1 MSLKKIPF
9 ISSVK
14 LARVDESYIIPTT
27 LYYEGRKP
35 YAGKEANDRCPSPEY
50 LIEEFKVALGSTDPD
65 ALERRSSVADKT
77 PRRTSVGL
85 AKDFFDETLRKVDS
99 WLDVSGLTKP
109 TRILIAE
116 PLSLGGDQPATEA
129 WLANYRKSIKRLLP
143 SRFVEVDFL
152 PEPFA
157 VFQYYRYGLRHP
169 IVAEQRKHIALVLDF
184 GGGTFDVS
192 VIETTK
198 QGDISQSGVNSR
210 PLGAKSIHV
219 GGFYINRLIA
229 EDALFS
235 VLDKRQDK
243 SSVRKALND
252 FYDHKNEGEEFVS
265 TLSES
270 RQALFR
276 HMKRLLQD
284 VERAKVSVCN
294 AIANWSLDAD
304 LSGAVSYPINVP
316 CNPMSDTSQIAG
328 VRLNAAKL
336 REIFEKQVWIPKLR
350 QTISQTLDRAKADL
364 NGQTISVVLLS
375 GGSSNLRWL
384 RPLLERDLKPA
395 LQDAQ
400 VLELSENFQEIVAKG
415 LATEC
420 ARRFYTGGRG
430 DFRAVTYNRL
440 CLALRADEGDLEIKK
455 FRPIRT
461 ASALRTAHEETDD
474 GVLLPAASSLRG
486 LTNQPLSWK
495 VRLSTSPK
503 RCIEYFFLRSSFDPE
518 DLDALHNVA
527 STKIFT
533 PAGAKFQQSIEV
545 ELIVREDGTAEPKFA
560 YGRDN
565 LNQGTVVAGK
575 PFFMDMTFAAEEQSG
590 ETYLGLDFGTSTSS
604 CSFIRSEDVQ
614 FIEQRAKSR
623 EWREL
628 ADLLQDLPYP
638 VAAPLARY
646 ISETDSHRRS
656 ERGREAAEALLTFA
670 AYVSFAERCTTFT
683 GQALFKGMAHRSAGP
698 LWALLKNSL
707 RGARTDLIFSSAFRD
722 LVEPGSAEQIDTWVS
737 EIAYSK
743 HGKLATIDYVTFLSM
758 LANILAR
765 SLGEAAFGVFEG
777 VTAKKFAGG
786 KFTGRFRSLKGQGQP
801 FVQVSE
807 YEGPHAFSEAEPIL
821 VHPER
826 KVGLSLAP
834 LYFWGLDHSSQ
845 ADLDLFEFDGPKG
858 SHFAYKAVQLRAE
871 CLLKG
876 EGELKEVWD
885 HVSALRQ
892 LDQKW
897 SYLEGIDVITDRSR
911 D

>member
-14 LARVDESYIIPTT
+14 LAQIDDSHIIPTT
-27 LYYEGRKP
+27 LYYEGKKP
-35 YAGKEANDRCPSPEY
+35 FAGREAKERCPSPEF

-65 ALERRSSVADKT
+65 ALEKRTGLTDKS
-77 PRRTSVGL
+77 PRRTPVGL

-99 WLDVSGLTKP
+99 WLGVNGLTKP

-116 PLSLGGDQPATEA
+116 PLSLGGDQPASEA

-143 SRFVEVDFL
+143 TRFVEVDFL

-169 IVAEQRKHIALVLDF
+169 LVAEQRRHIALVLDF

-210 PLGAKSIHV
+210 PLGAKSIHI

-243 SSVRKALND
+243 SVVRKALND
-252 FYDHKNEGEEFVS
+252 FYEHKNEGEEFVA
-265 TLSES
+265 TLSEP
-270 RQALFR
+270 RRALFR

-294 AIANWSLDAD
+294 SIANWRLDAD
-304 LSGAVSYPINVP
+304 LSGAVSYPIDVP
-316 CNPMSDTSQIAG
+316 RDPMSGASHMAG
-328 VRLNAAKL
+328 VRLNAGKL
-336 REIFEKQVWIPKLR
+336 REIFENQVWSPKLR
-350 QTISQTLDRAKADL
+350 QTITLTLERAKADL
-364 NGQTISVVLLS
+364 NGQTVSVVLLS
-375 GGSSNLRWL
+375 GGSSNIRWL
-384 RPLLERDLKPA
+384 RPLLERDVKLP

-440 CLALRADEGDLEIKK
+440 CLALRADEGHLDIRK
-455 FRPIRT
+455 FRPIKTINAAR
-461 ASALRTAHEETDD
+461 LAHDETDE

-486 LTNQPLSWK
+486 LTNQVLSWK
-495 VRLSTSPK
+495 VRMSAAPK

-545 ELIVREDGTAEPKFA
+545 ELTVREDGTAEPRFA
-560 YGRDN
+560 YGRDD
-565 LNQGTVVAGK
+565 LHEGTVVAGK
-575 PFFMDMTFAAEEQSG
+575 PFFMDMTFAAEEETG
-590 ETYLGLDFGTSTSS
+590 ETYLGLDFGTSTSA
-604 CSFIRSEDVQ
+604 CSYIHSDDVQ

-628 ADLLQDLPYP
+628 AELLQDLPYP
-638 VAAPLARY
+638 LSAPLARY
-646 ISETDSHRRS
+646 ISETDNHRRA
-656 ERGREAAEALLTFA
+656 ERGREAVEALLTFA
-670 AYVSFAERCTTFT
+670 AYVAYAERCAHKA
-683 GQALFKGMAHRSAGP
+683 GQSIFKGLAHRSAGP
-698 LWALLKNSL
+698 LWAMLKTCL
-707 RGARTDLIFSSAFRD
+707 RGSQDELIFSSGFRD
-722 LVEPGSAEQIDTWVS
+722 LLEAATVEQLDAWVS
-737 EIAYSK
+737 EVAIAK
-743 HGKLATIDYVTFLSM
+743 HGKLATIDYVTFLS
-758 LANILAR
+758 ILGNSVAR
-765 SLGEAAFGVFEG
+765 SLGEASFGIFEG
-777 VTAKKFAGG
+777 VTAKRFAPGR
-786 KFTGRFRSLKGQGQP
+786 FAGRFRSLKGQGHP
-801 FVQVSE
+801 FIQVTE
-807 YEGPHAFSEAEPIL
+807 YEGAYAFSEDEVLLI
-821 VHPER
+821 HPE
-826 KVGLSLAP
+826 KKKGLSLAP
-834 LYFWGLDHSSQ
+834 LYFWGLEHGEN
-845 ADLDLFEFDGPKG
+845 ADLDLFEYDGPKG
-858 SHFAYKAVQLRAE
+858 TDFSFKAVQLRAE
-871 CLLKG
+871 FLLRGNGDLKG
-876 EGELKEVWD
+876 AWEF
-885 HVSALRQ
+885 VSALREGD
-892 LDQKW
+892 LKRD
-897 SYLEGIDVITDRSR
+897 YLENVELALARA
-911 D
+911 

>member
-14 LARVDESYIIPTT
+14 LARVDESHIIPTA
-27 LYYEGRKP
+27 LYYEGKKAF
-35 YAGKEANDRCPSPEY
+35 AGKEAKDRCPGPEY

-65 ALERRSSVADKT
+65 ALERRSNVAGNT
-77 PRRTSVGL
+77 PRRTPVGL
-85 AKDFFDETLRKVDS
+85 AKDFFDETLRKVDG
-99 WLDVSGLTKP
+99 WLDVNGLTKP

-116 PLSLGGDQPATEA
+116 PLSLGGDQATEA
-129 WLANYRKSIKRLLP
+129 WLANYRKSIRRLLP

-169 IVAEQRKHIALVLDF
+169 VVAEQRKQIALVLDF

-210 PLGAKSIHV
+210 PLGAKSIHI

-229 EDALFS
+229 EDALFA

-243 SSVRKALND
+243 SAVRKALND
-252 FYDHKNEGEEFVS
+252 FYDHKNQGEEFVA

-294 AIANWSLDAD
+294 AIANWNLDAD
-304 LSGAVSYPINVP
+304 LSGAVSYPIDVP
-316 CNPMSDTSQIAG
+316 SDPMSASSTMAG

-350 QTISQTLDRAKADL
+350 QTISQTLERAKADL
-364 NGQTISVVLLS
+364 RGQTISVVLLS

-384 RPLLERDLKPA
+384 KPLLERDLKLP

-400 VLELSENFQEIVAKG
+400 VLELNENFQEIVAKG

-440 CLALRADEGDLEIKK
+440 CLALRADGGQLEIKK

-461 ASALRTAHEETDD
+461 AKASRSSHEDTDE

-486 LTNQPLSWK
+486 LTNQALAWK
-495 VRLSTSPK
+495 VRLSAAPK
-503 RCIEYFFLRSSFDPE
+503 RSIEYFFLRSSFDPE

-527 STKIFT
+527 STRIFT
-533 PAGAKFQQSIEV
+533 PLGAKFQQSIEV
-545 ELIVREDGTAEPKFA
+545 ELTVREDGTAEPKFA

-565 LNQGTVVAGK
+565 LNEGTVVAGK
-575 PFFMDMTFAAEEQSG
+575 PFFMDMTFAAEEENG

-604 CSFIRSEDVQ
+604 CSFIRSDDVQ
-614 FIEQRAKSR
+614 FIEQRARSR

-638 VAAPLARY
+638 TSAPLARY
-646 ISETDSHRRS
+646 ISETDSHRRV

-670 AYVSFAERCTTFT
+670 AYVAYCERSTISS
-683 GQALFKGMAHRSAGP
+683 GQAFFKGMAHRSAGP
-698 LWALLKNSL
+698 LWALLKNCL
-707 RGARTDLIFSSAFRD
+707 RGARSDLIFSAGFSD
-722 LVEPGSAEQIDTWVS
+722 LIGPGTLEQIDAWVS
-737 EIAYSK
+737 ELAVSK
-743 HGKLATIDYVTFLSM
+743 HGKLANIDYVTFLSV
-758 LANILAR
+758 LANSVAR
-765 SLGEAAFGVFEG
+765 SLGEAEFGIFEG
-777 VTAKKFAGG
+777 VTAKRFASGR
-786 KFTGRFRSLKGQGQP
+786 FTGRFRSLRGQGQP
-801 FVQVSE
+801 FVHVSE
-807 YEGPHAFSEAEPIL
+807 YEGVHAFSEADPML
-821 VHPER
+821 VHPE
-826 KVGLSLAP
+826 KNVGLCLAP
-834 LYFWGLDHSSQ
+834 LYFWGLDQSEQ
-845 ADLDLFEFDGPKG
+845 TDLDLFEYDGAKG
-858 SHFAYKAVQLRAE
+858 IDFSFKAVQLRAE
-871 CLLKG
+871 FILKAQG
-876 EGELKEVWD
+876 DLREAWEYVG
-885 HVSALRQ
+885 ALRQ
-892 LDQKW
+892 VDQKRD
-897 SYLEGIDVITDRSR
+897 YLEDVEIVVGRSR